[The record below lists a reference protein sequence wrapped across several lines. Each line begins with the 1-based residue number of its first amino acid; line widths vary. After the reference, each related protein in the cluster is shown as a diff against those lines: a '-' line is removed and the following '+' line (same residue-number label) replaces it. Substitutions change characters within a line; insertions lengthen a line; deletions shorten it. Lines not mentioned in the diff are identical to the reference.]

1 MLIAQALGEYAS
13 ASAVAT
19 AFSTSVST
27 VRGFLF
33 DIKMETWVMVAIG
46 VFLALFVRSRLK

>member
-13 ASAVAT
+13 GSAVVA
-19 AFSTSVST
+19 AFTTSVST
-27 VRGFLF
+27 VRAFIF
-33 DIKMETWVMVAIG
+33 DIKTETWVMIAIG